1 MTLTVDRNMTC
12 DDEST
17 IGALY
22 IDGKHI
28 GRTLELPYRNNE
40 PMISAIPAGTYKAFM
55 RVDGKRGWRI
65 QLKDVQDRAFIQIH
79 VGNYQDEIEGCIL
92 LGDSVSKN
100 GSQCMVTNSRNT
112 VEILRQQIAS
122 KGDLGNM
129 TSDVEVQVIVK

>member
-1 MTLTVDRNMTC
+1 
-12 DDEST
+12 
-17 IGALY
+17 
-22 IDGKHI
+22 
-28 GRTLELPYRNNE
+28 
-40 PMISAIPAGTYKAFM
+40 M